1 MTAKCLKVPF
11 VSGWNLAADEEE
23 DNDSEPPAKK
33 PALTSEEDEFD
44 LLFGQK
50 EDSEAEGQVQS
61 DDHLQHLQD
70 ELDRYLKEAEI
81 NFRKDDPLLWW
92 RNHETYFPTI
102 AKLARKY
109 LCIPA
114 STAPSERVF
123 STAKNILQKKRWRIL
138 PERLGKSIFLRQN
151 AKLF

>member
-1 MTAKCLKVPF
+1 MIYCLVR
-11 VSGWNLAADEEE
+11 
-23 DNDSEPPAKK
+23 KK
-33 PALTSEEDEFD
+33 I
-44 LLFGQK
+44 
-50 EDSEAEGQVQS
+50 EAEGQVQS

-138 PERLGKSIFLRQN
+138 P
-151 AKLF
+151 